1 MYPLKYFEEFEEY
14 LVAWGIAY
22 YIIKQ
27 KKTET
32 GYLQI
37 ISILFK
43 NKSQNIYISTYYACL
58 SKKKKRKRRK
68 S

>member
-32 GYLQI
+32 VSTDYLN
-37 ISILFK
+37 FV
-43 NKSQNIYISTYYACL
+43 
-58 SKKKKRKRRK
+58 
-68 S
+68 